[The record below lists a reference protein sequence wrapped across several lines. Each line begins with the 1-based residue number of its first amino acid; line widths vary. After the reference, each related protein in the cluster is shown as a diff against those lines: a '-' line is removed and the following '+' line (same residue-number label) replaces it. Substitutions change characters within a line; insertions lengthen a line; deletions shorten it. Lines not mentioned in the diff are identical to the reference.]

1 MLKIR
6 LGGIKVFEKRA
17 CLFPLCRSGEDV
29 LGDICSR
36 LAGDRINLGLL
47 VHIAD
52 FGTHESLTA
61 ASIKSLEAFAGYVYG
76 TIRPSECN
84 LEKTLADA
92 CRVSI
97 FPHDQRLDVTASL
110 IRVLA
115 DNGVKPYAFGSSTS
129 AMTVI
134 VSSSD
139 FQGTM
144 ERLFDVFAFHAY
156 DCYDD
161 WQAAYEG
168 QKELLKDV
176 RLSYHEQIIT
186 IYDFAHRT
194 DLDLWSVTLPL
205 KRLGDFGTTLS
216 GLNQF
221 RLRMPFLIGI
231 SPPSEENMYFSFLF
245 EAVHHDR
252 VEQIFAKDL
261 PDLDFFCL
269 GPVAVFFL
277 HGPHF
282 GDRYGIA
289 NALVRA
295 LKKAGVTLLALSCA
309 VSSISFVVQANDSN
323 QTIQALNSVF
333 QTPAGQLKNEHPL
346 LHDEGF

>member
-17 CLFPLCRSGEDV
+17 CLFPLRRRGADA
-29 LGDICSR
+29 LDDICSR
-36 LAGDRINLGLL
+36 LAADRINMGLL
-47 VHIAD
+47 IHIAD
-52 FGTHESLTA
+52 FGTRESLTV
-61 ASIKSLEAFAGYVYG
+61 ASIKSIEALSGYVYG
-76 TIRPSECN
+76 KTRPSECN
-84 LEKTLADA
+84 VEKTLADA

-97 FPHDQRLDVTASL
+97 FPHDQRPDVTASL

-115 DNGVKPYAFGSSTS
+115 DNGIKPYAFGSSSS

-139 FQGTM
+139 FQGLM
-144 ERLFDVFAFHAY
+144 ERLFDAFAFHAY
-156 DCYDD
+156 GSYDD
-161 WQAAYEG
+161 WQVAYRG
-168 QKELLKDV
+168 QEELLKDV
-176 RLSYHEQIIT
+176 RCSYQEQIIT
-186 IYDFAHRT
+186 IYDFAHHT
-194 DLDLWSVTLPL
+194 DLDLWSVTLPIE
-205 KRLGDFGTTLS
+205 RLGDFAGTLS

-221 RLRMPFLIGI
+221 RLRMPFLVSI
-231 SPPSEENMYFSFLF
+231 SPPSEEDSYFSFLF

-252 VEQIFAKDL
+252 VEQTLAKNL

-289 NALVRA
+289 NALVKA
-295 LKKAGVTLLALSCA
+295 LQKVGVPLLALSCT
-309 VSSISFVVQANDSN
+309 VSSISFVVQASDSN
-323 QTIQALNSVF
+323 QTIKSLNSVF
-333 QTPAGQLKNEHPL
+333 QTPAGQIKH
-346 LHDEGF
+346 